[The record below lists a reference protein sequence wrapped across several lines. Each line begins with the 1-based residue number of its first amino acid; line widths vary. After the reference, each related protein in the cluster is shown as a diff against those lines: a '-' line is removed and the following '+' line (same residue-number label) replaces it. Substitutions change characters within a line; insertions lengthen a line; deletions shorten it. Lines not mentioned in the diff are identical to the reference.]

1 MSTAE
6 DVLIGV
12 RECVASVLE
21 MPVASIGEEDRL
33 IDDLG
38 AESLDL
44 LDLVF
49 QLEHRFHVSISPG
62 DIERRAKAKLEG
74 KPFEIDGVY
83 TAEALSEL
91 RRILPEVPPGELAE
105 GLTVAELPRTFRVST
120 MANLVSRLME
130 EKGE

>member
-1 MSTAE
+1 MNCEEILT
-6 DVLIGV
+6 GV
-12 RECVASVLE
+12 RECVASVLAI
-21 MPVASIGEEDRL
+21 PVTAVGKEARL

-49 QLEHRFHVSISPG
+49 QLEQKFRVSISPG

-74 KPFEIDGVY
+74 RPLEIDGVY

-91 RRILPEVPPGELAE
+91 RRILPEVPPSELAE
-105 GLTVAELPRTFRVST
+105 GLTVAQLPRTFRVST
-120 MANLVSRLME
+120 MANLVSRLTE

>member
-1 MSTAE
+1 MNHE
-6 DVLIGV
+6 EVLTGV

-21 MPVASIGEEDRL
+21 MPMASVGQEHRL
-33 IDDLG
+33 IGDLG

-49 QLEHRFHVSISPG
+49 QLEQKFHVSISPG
-62 DIERRAKAKLEG
+62 DIERRARAKLDG
-74 KPFEIDGVY
+74 RPFEIDGVY

-91 RRILPEVPPGELAE
+91 RKILPEVPPGELAE
-105 GLTVAELPRTFRVST
+105 GLTVAQLPRTFRVST
-120 MANLVSRLME
+120 MANIVSRLME

>member
-1 MSTAE
+1 MKREA
-6 DVLIGV
+6 VLMGV

-21 MPVASIGEEDRL
+21 MPVASVGEEDRL
-33 IDDLG
+33 IGDLG

-49 QLEHRFHVSISPG
+49 QLEQKFHVSISPG
-62 DIERRAKAKLEG
+62 DIERRARAKLDG
-74 KPFEIDGVY
+74 RPFEIDGVY

-91 RRILPEVPPGELAE
+91 RKILPEVPPSELAE
-105 GLTVAELPRTFRVST
+105 GLTVAQLPRTFRAST

>member
-1 MSTAE
+1 MNSE
-6 DVLIGV
+6 EILMGV

-21 MPVASIGEEDRL
+21 MPVASVGEEDRL

-44 LDLVF
+44 LDLLF
-49 QLEHRFHVSISPG
+49 QLEQKFQVSISPG

-74 KPFEIDGVY
+74 RPLEVDGAY

-91 RRILPEVPPGELAE
+91 RKILPEVPPSELSE
-105 GLTVAELPRTFRVST
+105 GLTVSELPRTFRVST

>member
-1 MSTAE
+1 MNCE
-6 DVLIGV
+6 GILMGV

-21 MPVASIGEEDRL
+21 IPVDSVGEKDRL

-49 QLEHRFHVSISPG
+49 QLEQKFHVSISPG

-74 KPFEIDGVY
+74 TPLEIDGVY

-91 RRILPEVPPGELAE
+91 RKILPEVPPSELAE
-105 GLTVAELPRTFRVST
+105 GLTVAQLPRTFRVST